1 MRKGGLAVS
10 QLQAFPAEP
19 SPEGAPGENR
29 TPPENYIL
37 TTIHLHLHAFIE
49 QVPVVVGGVGA
60 RPWDRWWKHL
70 QEPTNS
76 HLSEEAD
83 HNIILIQQKHFSSY
97 RYKEALR

>member
-19 SPEGAPGENR
+19 SLEGAPGENR

-37 TTIHLHLHAFIE
+37 ATIHLHLHAFIE
-49 QVPVVVGGVGA
+49 QVSVGGQGGA

-76 HLSEEAD
+76 RLSGEAD